1 MARPACPPA
10 ARPERSPA
18 ATRIEVLWCT
28 APPCTPRPER
38 YRPVTDVPDIP
49 ATLAAARDRHDQLAR
64 RIRDARYRYY
74 VLSAPSLTDAE
85 FDAAWHELL
94 VIEDA
99 HPQLATPSSPS
110 QQVGAPLD
118 TAFAP
123 FTHLER
129 MASLDNAFDRDE
141 LVAWAERVR
150 RRLAATAVAPDA
162 ADDAD
167 LDEVAES
174 LDAEE
179 AERVLD
185 EPVRYVCELKI
196 DGVAINLVYREGV
209 LSVGATRGDGTTGE
223 DVTAQILTLDD
234 VPYRLATDDPPALL
248 EVRGEVHY
256 PLAAFEAMNAARI
269 EAGEPAFMNP
279 RNGASGALRQKDP
292 EITRQRPLALWCHG
306 LGATE
311 GLTLPTASAAYTW
324 LRSVGLPVPEQTS
337 VVDTVDEVWELV
349 ERFTA
354 QRHDL
359 GFEIDGVVV
368 KVDDLDQRRRL
379 GSTARAPRWAIAY
392 KMPPVERTTR
402 LEAIEVNVGR
412 TGKATP
418 FAVLEPVVVAGTR
431 ITYATLHNEIQV
443 HAKDVRVGDT
453 VVVRRA
459 GDVIP
464 EVVGPVLDERP
475 AGTQAWRMPDDCPF
489 CGQPLVRPDGEAHHL
504 CENVDCPNRL
514 RESLAHLA
522 SRGALDIEGLG
533 ELTVDL
539 LLEEGLVADL
549 ADVFRLDTRRDEL
562 LALERFGA
570 KKVDNLL
577 AGIEAGRQQPLDRVL
592 VALNIRHLGPTY
604 AKAIARALPSLDQV
618 RGASAEELE
627 AIDGIGPVIA
637 EAVVSWFATERN
649 AQLVDDLIA
658 LGVDPRGVGEEA
670 DADVDPELLSGWT
683 VVVTGTLE
691 GWTRDEAKA
700 ALEARGAKV
709 TGSVSGRTSVVVAGA
724 DPGSKLAK
732 ARAHGV
738 PVADEAAFD
747 HLLERGALP

>member
-1 MARPACPPA
+1 MVARTPDGA
-10 ARPERSPA
+10 
-18 ATRIEVLWCT
+18 
-28 APPCTPRPER
+28 APPQVP
-38 YRPVTDVPDIP
+38 TDP
-49 ATLAAARDRHDQLAR
+49 AAARARHDEVAR
-64 RIRDARYRYY
+64 AVRDARYRYY
-74 VLSAPSLTDAE
+74 VLSAPSITDAE
-85 FDAAWHELL
+85 FDALWAELL
-94 VIEDA
+94 ALEEA
-99 HPQLATPSSPS
+99 HPELAAATSPS
-110 QQVGAPLD
+110 QQVGAPVD
-118 TAFAP
+118 AAFAP
-123 FTHLER
+123 FTHLEP

-150 RRLAATAVAPDA
+150 RRLAATAVVTGAAKDDAAGDADGAAGVA
-162 ADDAD
+162 ADDAPD
-167 LDEVAES
+167 DARIDEVADQ
-174 LDAEE
+174 LDVDE
-179 AERVLD
+179 ADAQLTET
-185 EPVRYVCELKI
+185 VRYVCELKI
-196 DGVAINLVYREGV
+196 DGVAINLVYRDGV
-209 LSVGATRGDGTTGE
+209 LQVGATRGDGTVGE
-223 DVTAQILTLDD
+223 DVTAQVSTLDD
-234 VPYRLATDDPPALL
+234 VPYRLTVDDPPALL

-256 PLAAFEAMNAARI
+256 PLEAFAAMNAARI

-292 EITRQRPLALWCHG
+292 EVTRARPLALWCHG
-306 LGATE
+306 LGAVD
-311 GLTLPTASAAYTW
+311 GIDFATAEQAYAW
-324 LRSVGLPVPEQTS
+324 LRDAGLPIPEQTT
-337 VVDTVDEVWELV
+337 VVDTIEEVWELV

-354 QRHDL
+354 ARHDL

-418 FAVLEPVVVAGTR
+418 FAVLDPVVVAGTR

-464 EVVGPVLDERP
+464 EVVGPVLAERP
-475 AGTQAWRMPDDCPF
+475 DGAEVWHMPADCPF
-489 CGQPLVRPDGEAHHL
+489 CGQPLVRPEGEAHHL

-514 RESLAHLA
+514 RESLTHLA

-533 ELTVDL
+533 EQTVDL
-539 LLEEGLVADL
+539 LLAEGLVTDL
-549 ADVFRLDTRRDEL
+549 ADVFRLHERRDDL

-577 AGIEAGRQQPLDRVL
+577 AGIEAGRQQPLDRLL

-604 AKAIARALPSLDQV
+604 AKAIARALPTLADV
-618 RGASAEELE
+618 RAATVEQLE

-637 EAVVSWFATERN
+637 EAVVSWFATPRN
-649 AQLVDDLIA
+649 AELIDDLVS
-658 LGVDPRGVGEEA
+658 LGVDPRGDQPPAG
-670 DADVDPELLSGWT
+670 DPDVDPELLAGVT

-691 GWTRDEAKA
+691 GWTRDEARA

-709 TGSVSGRTSVVVAGA
+709 TGSVSGRTSAVVAGA

-732 ARAHGV
+732 AEQHGV
-738 PVADEAAFD
+738 PVLDEDGFAA
-747 HLLERGALP
+747 LLRTGQLPDR